1 MKHLS
6 AGRLSP
12 KANKV
17 LLVINV
23 VLFFSAV
30 VLGILNL
37 DAKKYISAASML
49 CVMLVTGI
57 NIYGCWMRLK
67 GKSL

>member
-1 MKHLS
+1 MKYLR

-30 VLGILNL
+30 VLAILNL
-37 DAKKYISAASML
+37 DVKKYIPAAGML

-67 GKSL
+67 GKGL